1 MTQVSKRNNWSTSL
15 SLKVSVWPH
24 GTPLFSPST
33 REAETGG
40 LRLKPPGLQSKV
52 LSQTAR
58 MALGN
63 TVYRRGNQQRTD
75 VLVLEGWR
83 HEYWG
88 NVRSLQASCSVLQQR
103 SELPE
108 SVRRAYETWY
118 LLYSKDG
125 NLLPLPTYWLG
136 FQVCI
141 ITTKQVGFSE
151 VTNLIIMNAKPVTI
165 GLKGIW
171 LALTSMKYEHN
182 TLRLWLRPRSARL
195 EEGLFLGLGLGL
207 VRTPPSAVGPQILLP
222 SPQV

>member
-108 SVRRAYETWY
+108 SVGPMRPGICY
-118 LLYSKDG
+118 
-125 NLLPLPTYWLG
+125 
-136 FQVCI
+136 I
-141 ITTKQVGFSE
+141 
-151 VTNLIIMNAKPVTI
+151 AKMAI
-165 GLKGIW
+165 F
-171 LALTSMKYEHN
+171 
-182 TLRLWLRPRSARL
+182 
-195 EEGLFLGLGLGL
+195 FLCLHTGWDS
-207 VRTPPSAVGPQILLP
+207 RFA
-222 SPQV
+222 